1 MVRSKKEIRVII
13 VLKIQTIT
21 IRGLLNSRRLV
32 VVMNK
37 QFVNV
42 KSRTK
47 LQITI
52 TIRNKLRSIFL
63 INPLKNDLI
72 MFLRIRKEK
81 TNKNL
86 MLIILITETK
96 Q

>member
-21 IRGLLNSRRLV
+21 IRGLLNSHRLV

-42 KSRTK
+42 NNRTK
-47 LQITI
+47 LQIMI
-52 TIRNKLRSIFL
+52 TIRNKLSSTFL

-86 MLIILITETK
+86 M
-96 Q
+96 